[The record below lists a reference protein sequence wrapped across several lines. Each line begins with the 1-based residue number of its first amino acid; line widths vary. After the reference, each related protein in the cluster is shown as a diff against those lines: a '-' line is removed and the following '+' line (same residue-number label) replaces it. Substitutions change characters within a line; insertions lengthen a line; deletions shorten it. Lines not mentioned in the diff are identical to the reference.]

1 MRYEEVKGLKPGEF
15 KRATGVSQKLFME
28 MLGLVQ
34 SKQGVMGRPAKLSMA
49 DQLMATLMYWREY
62 RTQFHI
68 AQSYR
73 VSEPTINRVINKVE
87 GILVGSG
94 KFSLP
99 SKRSLE
105 QSKLEYSFVVID
117 VTETPIE
124 RPQKNNGSSTVARR
138 NVTPSRPR

>member
-1 MRYEEVKGLKPGEF
+1 MHYEEVKGLGPGQF
-15 KRATGVSQKLFME
+15 KRATGVSHSLFME

-34 SKQGVMGRPAKLSMA
+34 SKQGTMGRPSKLSVA

-68 AQSYR
+68 AQSYG

-87 GILVGSG
+87 GILIGSG
-94 KFSLP
+94 QFNLP
-99 SKRSLE
+99 SKRSL
-105 QSKLEYSFVVID
+105 QHSKLEYSFVVID

-124 RPQKNNGSSTVARR
+124 GPQKNSGSSTAASGSA
-138 NVTPSRPR
+138 TP

>member
-1 MRYEEVKGLKPGEF
+1 MHYEEVKGLKPAQF
-15 KRATGVSQKLFME
+15 KRATGVSHKLFLE

-34 SKQGVMGRPAKLSMA
+34 SKQGTMGRPCKLSLG

-68 AQSYR
+68 AQSYG

-87 GILVGSG
+87 GILIGSG
-94 KFSLP
+94 QFNLP

-105 QSKLEYSFVVID
+105 ENKLEYSFILID

-124 RPQKNNGSSTVARR
+124 RPQKNSGRSTVVRR
-138 NVTPSRPR
+138 SAIP